1 VQLLLP
7 AYEDEW
13 HAASASEWAK
23 LHSANPRPQYFLPT
37 MKAFLMPGLT
47 TPDIS
52 PLARVICL
60 HGLLSVAFDLNWRSL
75 FLLGELACAF
85 SLLWKLPG

>member
-1 VQLLLP
+1 
-7 AYEDEW
+7 
-13 HAASASEWAK
+13 
-23 LHSANPRPQYFLPT
+23 